1 MRRVLLLLLAL
12 LGAVGVWWSLPRAAS
27 PTPPVAP
34 PAGARKGK
42 PLPGAEIFN
51 QPTLLAFRIE
61 LSPEALNALRR
72 EPRRYAAATV
82 TVDGRVFTN
91 VAIHLK
97 GAAGS
102 FRGVDDRPALTVCF
116 NKFVAGRKLFGLRK
130 IHLNN
135 SVQDDSFMN
144 EYVASDLFRAAD
156 VPTPRVAFSTVEFD
170 TRKLGLYVLKE
181 GFSEDFLKCHFK
193 RTDGNLYDGGFL
205 QDVDQPLEL
214 DEGKGVRDRSDLKAL
229 TAAANE
235 PNRAKRW
242 ERLQQT
248 LDVDRFVAYA
258 AVSVMLGDW
267 DGYLLNRNNY
277 RVYFNPAD
285 GRAVFL
291 PHGLDQ
297 MFQRTDMDVF
307 PGFNGLVAQ
316 GLFDTPEGRQLYEER
331 FRALF
336 FDVFRFERMTNAMAR
351 VAEVLRPVQP
361 DIDQRASSL
370 RHRIA
375 ARIRFLGREPL
386 LKPPPPPIQPA
397 FSPTPATTP
406 AAAAPTAAKAPNTAA
421 KPTPPPAIPL
431 TNWQPAPN
439 GDARLEQ
446 SKADGRAVLKITASN
461 HSTASWRATVRVQAG
476 RYRLEGKVR
485 GAGIQAVRDDKGEG
499 AGLRVSGFAKP
510 RANKPTGDAGWT
522 PLAYEF
528 EVKEADREVTC
539 VCELRATKGQVLFDR
554 DSLRVVPLAR

>member
-1 MRRVLLLLLAL
+1 MLEASEPQPAPEGKPSRSTLARHWLRWQTARRFMRRVPLLLLPL
-12 LGAVGVWWSLPRAAS
+12 LGAVGVWWSLPRAAN

-34 PAGARKGK
+34 PAAARKAK

-51 QPTLLAFRIE
+51 QPTRLAFKIE
-61 LSPEALNALRR
+61 LSPDALNALSR
-72 EPRRYAAATV
+72 EPRHYAAATV

-91 VAIHLK
+91 VALQLK

-102 FRGVDDRPALTVCF
+102 FRGVDDRPALTVSF

-144 EYVASDLFRAAD
+144 EYVASELFRAAN
-156 VPTPRVAFSTVEFD
+156 VPTPRVAFATVELN

-181 GFSEDFLKCHFK
+181 GFSEDFLKCHFQQ
-193 RTDGNLYDGGFL
+193 TNGNLYDGGFL

-214 DEGKGVRDRSDLKAL
+214 DEGNGVSDRSDLKTL

-235 PNRAKRW
+235 PNPAKRW
-242 ERLQQT
+242 ERLRQT
-248 LDVDRFVAYA
+248 LDVDRFASYA

-291 PHGLDQ
+291 PHGMDQ
-297 MFQRTDMDVF
+297 MFQRTDMGVF

-331 FRALF
+331 FRARF

-361 DIDQRASSL
+361 DIDRRANDL

-375 ARIRFLGREPL
+375 ARIKFLAREPL

-397 FSPTPATTP
+397 SSPTPPDTQ
-406 AAAAPTAAKAPNTAA
+406 AAASPAAAKAPGTAA
-421 KPTPPPAIPL
+421 RPAPPPAIPL
-431 TNWQPAPN
+431 ARWEPTAS

-446 SKADGRAVLKITASN
+446 TQADGRPVLKITASN
-461 HSTASWRATVRVQAG
+461 PSTASWRATVRVQAG
-476 RYRLEGKVR
+476 RYVGGMSSRSW
-485 GAGIQAVRDDKGEG
+485 
-499 AGLRVSGFAKP
+499 GLP
-510 RANKPTGDAGWT
+510 RFG
-522 PLAYEF
+522 
-528 EVKEADREVTC
+528 
-539 VCELRATKGQVLFDR
+539 
-554 DSLRVVPLAR
+554 

>member
-27 PTPPVAP
+27 PTPPAAP
-34 PAGARKGK
+34 PAAARKSK

-61 LSPEALNALRR
+61 LSPETLNALRR
-72 EPRRYAAATV
+72 EPRQYATATV

-102 FRGVDDRPALTVCF
+102 FRGVDDRPALTLSF
-116 NKFVAGRKLFGLRK
+116 NKFVAGRKLFGLRN

-135 SVQDDSFMN
+135 SVQDDSLMN
-144 EYVASDLFRAAD
+144 EYVASDLFRAAN
-156 VPTPRVAFSTVEFD
+156 VPTPRVAFATVEFD
-170 TRKLGLYVLKE
+170 SRKLGLYVLKE
-181 GFSEDFLKCHFK
+181 GFSEDFLKCHFQ

-205 QDVDQPLEL
+205 QDVDQALEL
-214 DEGKGVRDRSDLKAL
+214 DEGKGVRDRSDLKTL

-235 PNRAKRW
+235 PDPAKRW

-248 LDVDRFVAYA
+248 LDVARFADYA
-258 AVSVMLGDW
+258 AISIMLGDW

-285 GRAVFL
+285 RRAVFL

-316 GLFDTPEGRQLYEER
+316 GLFDTPEGQRLYEER

-361 DIDQRASSL
+361 DIDRRANDL

-375 ARIRFLGREPL
+375 ARIKFLAREPL

-397 FSPTPATTP
+397 SSPTPPDTQ
-406 AAAAPTAAKAPNTAA
+406 AAASPAAAKAPGTAA
-421 KPTPPPAIPL
+421 RPAPPPAIPL
-431 TNWQPAPN
+431 ARWEPTAS

-446 SKADGRAVLKITASN
+446 TKADDRPVLKITANN
-461 HSTASWRATVRVQAG
+461 HSTASWRATIRVKAG
-476 RYRLEGKVR
+476 RYRLEGKAR
-485 GAGIQAVRDDKGEG
+485 GTGIEAVRDDKGEG
-499 AGLRVSGFAKP
+499 AGLRVSGSTQP
-510 RANKPTGDAGWT
+510 RPNKLTGDTGWT
-522 PLAYEF
+522 ALAYEF
-528 EVKEADREVTC
+528 EVKEADRDIMC
-539 VCELRATKGQVLFDR
+539 VCELRATKGQVFFDLE
-554 DSLRVVPLAR
+554 SLRLVPVAR